1 MTGFTDFLDRN
12 LERRKSDGG
21 NIPLPGRRRLVG
33 DLTPGRI
40 YDNVRDFCGA
50 TAYVAV
56 SHNVELESVGGV
68 WLPVDSLWGLL
79 ALRRYELEHA
89 GPTGD

>member
-12 LERRKSDGG
+12 LERRRNDGG

-56 SHNVELESVGGV
+56 FHNVEAGERRWRMATRRLTLGV
-68 WLPVDSLWGLL
+68 AGVA
-79 ALRRYELEHA
+79 AL
-89 GPTGD
+89 